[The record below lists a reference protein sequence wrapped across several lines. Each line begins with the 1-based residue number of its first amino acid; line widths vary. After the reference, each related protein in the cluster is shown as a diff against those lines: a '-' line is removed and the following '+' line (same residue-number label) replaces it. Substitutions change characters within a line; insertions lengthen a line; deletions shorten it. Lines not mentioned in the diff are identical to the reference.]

1 MNLSLILI
9 CGALA
14 SSIVCIFVLVTI
26 LDWATST
33 MGERLA
39 MGVIAGG
46 LIWAAPG
53 RLHAGGVGLGDVIFL
68 AGVLALIIVT
78 YTRRILE
85 HADQMDGQADGKLGP
100 IGVGWA
106 HPRAN
111 DRGD

>member
-1 MNLSLILI
+1 MNLALILI

-26 LDWATST
+26 LDWAEATL
-33 MGERLA
+33 GERLA

-53 RLHAGGVGLGDVIFL
+53 RLGAGGVGLGDVIFL
-68 AGVLALIIVT
+68 AGVLALIVIT

-85 HADQMDGQADGKLGP
+85 HADELDGRADGKVGP
-100 IGVGWA
+100 IGVGWGR
-106 HPRAN
+106 PRT
-111 DRGD
+111 GDPLE